1 MTRFPRKVLD
11 QLLRSVPGFPDPQ
24 RELEQYPTPPSIA
37 LELLE
42 RAWQAGDLAGS
53 VADLGCGT
61 GRLALGAA
69 FLGAEV
75 VGVELDEAPL
85 EVARQTAIDTK
96 LEIEWHCEPVENWS
110 KHVDT
115 VIMNPPWGAQ
125 RPGADRP
132 FLERALATAGSVWSI
147 QPASTDQFTRR
158 FVAQQGGSVS
168 GAWSVPL
175 KLEKTMA
182 HHALERETVEGILY
196 LLRPV
201 GAR

>member
-1 MTRFPRKVLD
+1 MLHAI
-11 QLLRSVPGFPDPQ
+11 PGFPDPQ
-24 RELEQYPTPPSIA
+24 RELEQYPTPPTAA

-69 FLGAEV
+69 FLGAQV
-75 VGVELDEAPL
+75 IGVELDKAAL
-85 EVARQTAIDTK
+85 AVARGAAVDAG
-96 LEIEWHCEPVENWS
+96 LAVEWRCEPVENWMQR
-110 KHVDT
+110 VDT

-132 FLERALATAGSVWSI
+132 FLQAALETANSIWSI
-147 QPASTDQFTRR
+147 QPAVSDRFLRR
-158 FVAQQGGSVS
+158 YVEQLGGAVA
-168 GAWSVPL
+168 GAWPVAL
-175 KLEKTMA
+175 RLERTMP
-182 HHALERETVEGILY
+182 HHTRERETVEGTLY
-196 LLRPV
+196 HLHPV

>member
-1 MTRFPRKVLD
+1 VTRFPRARLD
-11 QLLRSVPGFPDPQ
+11 RLLRSVPGFPDPQ
-24 RELEQYPTPPSIA
+24 RELEQYPTPPGIA

-69 FLGAEV
+69 FLGANA

-85 EVARQTAIDTK
+85 EVARQAATGAK
-96 LEIEWHCEPVENWS
+96 LDVEWRCEPVENWAQS
-110 KHVDT
+110 VDT

-125 RPGADRP
+125 RPGAD
-132 FLERALATAGSVWSI
+132 L
-147 QPASTDQFTRR
+147 
-158 FVAQQGGSVS
+158 VAQQGGSVS
-168 GAWSVPL
+168 GAWPVPL
-175 KLEKTMA
+175 ELERTMP
-182 HHALERETVEGILY
+182 HHARERKTVEGILY
-196 LLRPV
+196 HLHPV

>member
-1 MTRFPRKVLD
+1 MTRFPRARLD
-11 QLLRSVPGFPDPQ
+11 RLLRSVPGFPDPQ
-24 RELEQYPTPPSIA
+24 RELEQYPTPPGIA

-69 FLGAEV
+69 FLGANA

-85 EVARQTAIDTK
+85 EVARQAATGAK
-96 LEIEWHCEPVENWS
+96 LDVEWRCEPVENWAQS
-110 KHVDT
+110 VDT

-147 QPASTDQFTRR
+147 QPATTDRFTRR

-168 GAWSVPL
+168 GAWPVPL
-175 KLEKTMA
+175 ELERTMP
-182 HHALERETVEGILY
+182 HHTRERETVEGILY
-196 LLRPV
+196 HLHPV